1 MSLVRVTRPRA
12 PGKKPPKAKKKPPP
26 TRDWDSTVHDLT
38 VHRATPED
46 MVRRHEIHKSKNKA
60 LVHVELQER
69 ALKRKWK
76 KQKQGAPDSLEKRK
90 LALMREILSDQ
101 YQLQDVL
108 ERSDQAMAV
117 VKDLFGDAPR
127 RHTGFPNV
135 TMAPHCDLESSQC
148 PIVQKSDPPTQLS
161 ILSES
166 IMDPQALNEVEGEGS
181 SNCQSEDS
189 VNEQDV
195 SLHFKSNIDTNRLL
209 HLLKE
214 ENAAGASQLWAEKQL
229 RTPTPSQ
236 KANVAV
242 TPTTALPSSRDAA
255 LNATRVVQ
263 RVNSRLQNED
273 EEQTSDSSY
282 TVRQVLN
289 PNPRKQKQ
297 VSTKVKR
304 NHTAQMASKP
314 RRNDSLA
321 NAVSFELPSGN
332 KSSLDVLNRMIHEVE
347 HEMEEYEQWTGREVQ
362 RMQNGHGLTGFTV
375 SLVNTLC
382 RLMRYLKESEMQLRQ
397 EATMR
402 QQLEGMLNEH
412 RALIDA
418 LTTEIL
424 LVREENAAIQKRL
437 QQYMVVTDEQLIS
450 LTQAFKSLPVT
461 DPNRGQNPTDFGV
474 AVNSQEKPVLYSTVP
489 RTDIFRREN
498 TLVFSQEE
506 LPVKLPQWSSPPDT
520 VVAGSSLP
528 AHMFQ
533 PAVLLSPPRQKS
545 IQEFS
550 PLQNVKR
557 NHTAQMASKPRR
569 NDSLA
574 NAVSFELP
582 SGNKSSL
589 DVLNRMI
596 HEVEHEMEE
605 YEQWTGREVQ
615 RMQNGHGLTGFTV
628 SLVNTLC
635 RLMRYLKESEMQLR
649 QEATMRQQLEGML
662 NEHRALIDA
671 LTTEILLVRE
681 ENAAIQKRLQQYMV
695 VTDEQLISLT
705 QAFKSLPVTDPN
717 RGQNPTDFG
726 VAVNSQEKPVL
737 YSTVPRTD
745 IFRRE
750 NTLVFS
756 QEELPVKLPQWSS
769 PPDTVVA
776 GSSLPAHMFQPA
788 VLLSPPRQK
797 SIQEFSPLQNALKK
811 TVQTYPASHISPSM
825 ETTVR
830 EPNWQKSSSS
840 SVGTQNT
847 NEENRLLTQ
856 RWRIPP
862 THKDL
867 ESSLLSDGQQ
877 GRSTLSPVDRWAI
890 AGSEDEQKPSAPEE
904 RTQSNDLLG
913 QIAELTL
920 QNSVIKAQL
929 SKFRDRSQEAGDGL
943 HQPVTMQNLNTSLG
957 SAMQGQTL
965 PEVPKSLEERIAE
978 LNRQSAEARG
988 KLLQLIDQQKL
999 ATVNPIS
1006 PPVSPVLPPPINW
1019 TENEK
1024 RTIEVS
1030 VPVAETMDSSKGD
1043 TPSPASG
1050 TSVRRST
1057 GASSKTCSPLS
1068 TTSGSMKLTPVNQRT
1083 KVERQREEGW
1093 FALSMHIM

>member
-26 TRDWDSTVHDLT
+26 PKRDWDNTVHDLT

-46 MVRRHEIHKSKNKA
+46 MVWRHEIHKSKNKA

-76 KQKQGAPDSLEKRK
+76 KQRQGAPDSLEKRK

-101 YQLQDVL
+101 YELQDVL

-117 VKDLFGDAPR
+117 VKDLFGDAPH

-135 TMAPHCDLESSQC
+135 TMAPHCDLESSQG

-181 SNCQSEDS
+181 SNCQSEES

-195 SLHFKSNIDTNRLL
+195 SLHFKSNTDTHRLL

-214 ENAAGASQLWAEKQL
+214 ENAAGASQLWAEKQQ
-229 RTPTPSQ
+229 RTPPPSQ

-242 TPTTALPSSRDAA
+242 TPTTYLPSSGAAA

-263 RVNSRLQNED
+263 RVHSRLQNED

-297 VSTKVKR
+297 VSTKAKG
-304 NHTAQMASKP
+304 NHTAQMASKQ

-347 HEMEEYEQWTGREVQ
+347 HEMEEYERWTGREVQ

-382 RLMRYLKESEMQLRQ
+382 RLMRYLKEGEMQLRQ

-402 QQLEGMLNEH
+402 QQLEGMLHEH

-437 QQYMVVTDEQLIS
+437 QQHMVVTDEQLIS
-450 LTQAFKSLPVT
+450 LTQAYKSLPVT
-461 DPNRGQNPTDFGV
+461 DPNRGRSPTDFGV
-474 AVNSQEKPVLYSTVP
+474 TVNSQEKPALYSTVP
-489 RTDIFRREN
+489 RTDIFRKEN
-498 TLVFSQEE
+498 ALVFSQEE
-506 LPVKLPQWSSPPDT
+506 LPVKLPPWSSPPDI

-550 PLQNVKR
+550 PL
-557 NHTAQMASKPRR
+557 P
-569 NDSLA
+569 
-574 NAVSFELP
+574 
-582 SGNKSSL
+582 
-589 DVLNRMI
+589 
-596 HEVEHEMEE
+596 
-605 YEQWTGREVQ
+605 
-615 RMQNGHGLTGFTV
+615 
-628 SLVNTLC
+628 
-635 RLMRYLKESEMQLR
+635 
-649 QEATMRQQLEGML
+649 
-662 NEHRALIDA
+662 
-671 LTTEILLVRE
+671 
-681 ENAAIQKRLQQYMV
+681 
-695 VTDEQLISLT
+695 
-705 QAFKSLPVTDPN
+705 
-717 RGQNPTDFG
+717 
-726 VAVNSQEKPVL
+726 
-737 YSTVPRTD
+737 
-745 IFRRE
+745 
-750 NTLVFS
+750 
-756 QEELPVKLPQWSS
+756 
-769 PPDTVVA
+769 
-776 GSSLPAHMFQPA
+776 
-788 VLLSPPRQK
+788 
-797 SIQEFSPLQNALKK
+797 NALKK

-840 SVGTQNT
+840 SVGTQTT

-862 THKDL
+862 SHKDL
-867 ESSLLSDGQQ
+867 ESSLPSDGQQ
-877 GRSTLSPVDRWAI
+877 GRSTLSPVDRWAMV
-890 AGSEDEQKPSAPEE
+890 GSEDEQKPSAPEE
-904 RTQSNDLLG
+904 HTQSNDLLG

-943 HQPVTMQNLNTSLG
+943 HQPVAKQNMNISSG

-1006 PPVSPVLPPPINW
+1006 PPVSPVLPPHINW
-1019 TENEK
+1019 TENGK

-1093 FALSMHIM
+1093 FALSMNIM